1 MSKSWTITRAQ
12 SMNRIATHPG
22 EVLLEEFMQPMGL
35 SARALGA
42 ALAVP
47 HNRISALV
55 KGQRGVS
62 GDTALRLAQ
71 YFGTSAEFW
80 MNLQS
85 AYDLSVA
92 RKESGEEIGRIAAA
106 G

>member
-1 MSKSWTITRAQ
+1 
-12 SMNRIATHPG
+12 MNRIATHPG

>member
-1 MSKSWTITRAQ
+1 
-12 SMNRIATHPG
+12 
-22 EVLLEEFMQPMGL
+22 MQPTDL
-35 SARALGA
+35 SARALGT
-42 ALAVP
+42 ALGVP

-62 GDTALRLAQ
+62 GDTALRLAK
-71 YFGTSAEFW
+71 YFGTSPEFW

-92 RKESGEEIGRIAAA
+92 RRDRGDEIDRIAVA